1 MLGIIW
7 IKEII
12 IKKVHT
18 SAGTIGAL
26 TAEAASSPFTAPKTA
41 LAISIATPGVD
52 TSFCNRKMHKTCN
65 R

>member
-1 MLGIIW
+1 MSGIIW

-26 TAEAASSPFTAPKTA
+26 TAEAASSPFRAPMTAS
-41 LAISIATPGVD
+41 AISIATP
-52 TSFCNRKMHKTCN
+52 SYEI
-65 R
+65 